1 MPLPLEYHSD
11 GKYNYSTALMFSY
24 INIFKP
30 KKVKLDIKKLSFN
43 LYYECW
49 ENNVRP
55 IDVMNDIKNKKYADE
70 VKRIKKSDTKFPIII
85 DTNNNIIDGVHRYI
99 KYILNKK
106 KTINVIMFDEKMMK
120 KFIISKYNEKK
131 ECQICNIIELFIKR
145 FIKL

>member
-131 ECQICNIIELFIKR
+131 ECQICDMIELFIKR

>member
-55 IDVMNDIKNKKYADE
+55 IDVMNDIKNKKYEDE

-85 DTNNNIIDGVHRYI
+85 DTNNNIIYGFHLYI

>member
-1 MPLPLEYHSD
+1 MLLPLEYHSD
-11 GKYNYSTALMFSY
+11 GKYKYSTALMFSY

-30 KKVKLDIKKLSFN
+30 KKVKLDINKLSKN

-55 IDVMNDIKNKKYADE
+55 IDVMNDIKNKKYEDE
-70 VKRIKKSDTKFPIII
+70 VKRIKKSNTRYSIII
-85 DTNNNIIDGVHRYI
+85 DTNNNIIDGVHRYV
-99 KYILNKK
+99 KFILNKK
-106 KTINVIMFDEKMMK
+106 KTINVIMFDKKMMK

-131 ECQICNIIELFIKR
+131 EYQICNIIELFIKR

>member
-1 MPLPLEYHSD
+1 MLLPLEYHSD
-11 GKYNYSTALMFSY
+11 GKYKYSISLMFSY

-30 KKVKLDIKKLSFN
+30 KKVKLDINKLSFN

-55 IDVMNDIKNKKYADE
+55 IDVMNDMKNKKYEDE
-70 VKRIKKSDTKFPIII
+70 VKRIKKSNTKFPIII
-85 DTNNNIIDGVHRYI
+85 DTNNYIIDGVHRYV

-106 KTINVIMFDEKMMK
+106 KTSNVIMFDKKMMK
-120 KFIISKYNEKK
+120 KFIILKHNEKK
-131 ECQICNIIELFIKR
+131 EIEICDVIELFIKR

>member
-1 MPLPLEYHSD
+1 
-11 GKYNYSTALMFSY
+11 MFSY

-30 KKVKLDIKKLSFN
+30 KKVKLDINKLSKN

-55 IDVMNDIKNKKYADE
+55 IDVMNDIKNKKYEDE

-85 DTNNNIIDGVHRYI
+85 DTNNNIIDGVHRYV

-106 KTINVIMFDEKMMK
+106 KTINVIIFDEKMMK
-120 KFIISKYNEKK
+120 KFIISKQNEKK
-131 ECQICNIIELFIKR
+131 EYQICNIIELFIKR